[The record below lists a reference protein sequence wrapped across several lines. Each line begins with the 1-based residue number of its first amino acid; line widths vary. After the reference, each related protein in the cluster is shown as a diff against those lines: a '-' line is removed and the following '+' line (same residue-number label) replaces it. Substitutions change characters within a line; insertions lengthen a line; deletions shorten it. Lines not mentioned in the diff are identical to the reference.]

1 MSALKRIEKIG
12 AMDRRII
19 IQTFTAS
26 QDETGGEIL
35 IWKDR
40 YHVSA
45 NVTYPSTAGLET
57 YLGLG
62 EQGLQ
67 QTATRNQFFTFR
79 WITGMN
85 EKMRIIFEGKT
96 YDIISIQELGRR
108 RFLKIHGQIKD

>member
-1 MSALKRIEKIG
+1 MSGLKRIEKIG
-12 AMDRRII
+12 ALDRRIT
-19 IQTFTAS
+19 IQNFTAV

-35 IWKDR
+35 TWKDR

-85 EKMRIIFEGKT
+85 EKMRIIYEGNT